1 MSMVIIFNASIY
13 SNEYKKLNDKIIR
26 VTNAHE
32 KLNPSRNDFKSSMFM
47 DLEVYVVS
55 FDINNN
61 IRSINSYAES
71 GLTEQEIV
79 NIAYENIDKVSVG
92 KISHLYFNKYVFS
105 LNLNGDLIIVNNTSI
120 KDYLISNLCK
130 SFVVFIILELII
142 IYISYLLTKWLVKPV
157 KESFLRQKQF
167 ISDASHELKTPISI
181 IMASAEAFEDN
192 PKEKKWLD
200 NIKSETERMSK
211 LVTDLLDLSKL
222 EDTEHKEVYNE
233 VNLSK
238 IIENKAL
245 SFESLMFEQELTLKL
260 NIENDII
267 YKCNQDKIKEL
278 LSILIDNAIKHSYQK
293 SSIEVSLM
301 KNKNIIILSVKN
313 RGDTIPKTEQE
324 KIFDRFY
331 RGDKSRNRDSNRY
344 GLGLAIAKSIVQN
357 HKGNITV
364 NCVNGYTIFT
374 VEFKQN

>member
-1 MSMVIIFNASIY
+1 
-13 SNEYKKLNDKIIR
+13 
-26 VTNAHE
+26 
-32 KLNPSRNDFKSSMFM
+32 MFM

-192 PKEKKWLD
+192 PKEKK
-200 NIKSETERMSK
+200 M
-211 LVTDLLDLSKL
+211 V
-222 EDTEHKEVYNE
+222 
-233 VNLSK
+233 
-238 IIENKAL
+238 
-245 SFESLMFEQELTLKL
+245 
-260 NIENDII
+260 
-267 YKCNQDKIKEL
+267 
-278 LSILIDNAIKHSYQK
+278 
-293 SSIEVSLM
+293 
-301 KNKNIIILSVKN
+301 
-313 RGDTIPKTEQE
+313 G
-324 KIFDRFY
+324 
-331 RGDKSRNRDSNRY
+331 
-344 GLGLAIAKSIVQN
+344 
-357 HKGNITV
+357 
-364 NCVNGYTIFT
+364 
-374 VEFKQN
+374 

>member
-1 MSMVIIFNASIY
+1 M
-13 SNEYKKLNDKIIR
+13 
-26 VTNAHE
+26 
-32 KLNPSRNDFKSSMFM
+32 
-47 DLEVYVVS
+47 
-55 FDINNN
+55 
-61 IRSINSYAES
+61 
-71 GLTEQEIV
+71 
-79 NIAYENIDKVSVG
+79 
-92 KISHLYFNKYVFS
+92 
-105 LNLNGDLIIVNNTSI
+105 
-120 KDYLISNLCK
+120 
-130 SFVVFIILELII
+130 
-142 IYISYLLTKWLVKPV
+142 
-157 KESFLRQKQF
+157 
-167 ISDASHELKTPISI
+167 
-181 IMASAEAFEDN
+181 
-192 PKEKKWLD
+192 D